1 LSSDDRTND
10 LSAEGEA
17 RGDEFV
23 QYFNNVDQ
31 ILFVDDAEI
40 SLVCLEYC
48 IGERFPTIA
57 SKRVEATPDNHDFYF
72 LLGLATKDG
81 LTPRGHNLLSWIKR
95 FVGIEEISAR
105 ELDEMKKRWKRTP
118 LDDNEILKEVRDK
131 LSESGTDSYP
141 ILKAIVK
148 LLFRDQTRSR
158 IKIENQHRIRI
169 DIHNF
174 LRYVEP
180 TPRHLLAF
188 PMTLT
193 GERTVNAGKTT
204 AYFLGTIGDQL
215 LGGARMDQNQQIMFV
230 KRFVEQAFT
239 NATIKHH
246 LEEELK
252 KSQKEAAWR
261 QMMGEASFVFGHETK
276 NRADAMQ
283 PSVHKRKLREL
294 LDNPNLSE
302 KDKCALHQMGESFS
316 LVEELYGISE
326 LISQLS
332 KISAG
337 KLPMKWV
344 QPNLKDKLQSWP
356 SFFAEHSNEFIQQ
369 WIEGSR
375 NFIKYSLSP
384 YAHMVSR
391 TGETLLLREIVGNSL
406 VDTEVM
412 DVFAASPKIYLP
424 PFHRFDENRAPT
436 MAVLSCVGEHLRNA
450 ARYLVDSTQASL
462 QKRVIGFLH
471 IDFSINIDVNEDTSV
486 PSIRISIWNPCADE
500 NHTPSETINIMSRLY
515 GFMNNAISIA
525 KCERREYLL
534 GGKNKDDYLVS
545 EVIISPSKFQFQ

>member
-1 LSSDDRTND
+1 
-10 LSAEGEA
+10 
-17 RGDEFV
+17 
-23 QYFNNVDQ
+23 
-31 ILFVDDAEI
+31 
-40 SLVCLEYC
+40 
-48 IGERFPTIA
+48 
-57 SKRVEATPDNHDFYF
+57 
-72 LLGLATKDG
+72 
-81 LTPRGHNLLSWIKR
+81 
-95 FVGIEEISAR
+95 
-105 ELDEMKKRWKRTP
+105 
-118 LDDNEILKEVRDK
+118 
-131 LSESGTDSYP
+131 
-141 ILKAIVK
+141 
-148 LLFRDQTRSR
+148 
-158 IKIENQHRIRI
+158 
-169 DIHNF
+169 
-174 LRYVEP
+174 
-180 TPRHLLAF
+180 
-188 PMTLT
+188 
-193 GERTVNAGKTT
+193 
-204 AYFLGTIGDQL
+204 
-215 LGGARMDQNQQIMFV
+215 MFV

-391 TGETLLLREIVGNSL
+391 TGETLLLREIVGNSRYRSYGCFCRIPENL
-406 VDTEVM
+406 
-412 DVFAASPKIYLP
+412 SSSLP
-424 PFHRFDENRAPT
+424 PFRRKSSSHNGCPFMCWRA
-436 MAVLSCVGEHLRNA
+436 S
-450 ARYLVDSTQASL
+450 
-462 QKRVIGFLH
+462 QKRSKI
-471 IDFSINIDVNEDTSV
+471 FS
-486 PSIRISIWNPCADE
+486 
-500 NHTPSETINIMSRLY
+500 
-515 GFMNNAISIA
+515 
-525 KCERREYLL
+525 
-534 GGKNKDDYLVS
+534 
-545 EVIISPSKFQFQ
+545 